1 MVILRCNVRGI
12 IVLERRCV
20 MLQKALYAVIMV
32 SAFILL
38 TAMGGTGGFERAPRV
53 EKNYAVAVVDSSG
66 NKIEGEKFSWEGR
79 IHFAGYMGM
88 AQVTMP
94 FERIKELTVGEKRD
108 RKVKVTA
115 RLTDGTETNFEVDA
129 KSRCF
134 GEAGF
139 GSFMLQM
146 DELKSVTFKK
156 N

>member
-1 MVILRCNVRGI
+1 MIQKAFYAL
-12 IVLERRCV
+12 IVL
-20 MLQKALYAVIMV
+20 A
-32 SAFILL
+32 AFTLL

-53 EKNYAVAVVDSSG
+53 EKNYAVVVVDASG

-79 IHFAGYMGM
+79 IHFAGYLGM
-88 AQVTMP
+88 AQVTTP
-94 FERIKELTVGEKRD
+94 FEKIKELTIGEKHD
-108 RKVKVTA
+108 RKVKVIA

-134 GEAGF
+134 GEASF

-146 DELKSVTFKK
+146 DEVKTIVFKK

>member
-1 MVILRCNVRGI
+1 
-12 IVLERRCV
+12 
-20 MLQKALYAVIMV
+20 MLQKSFYAVVMFA
-32 SAFILL
+32 AFALL

-53 EKNYAVAVVDSSG
+53 EKNYAVIVTDSSG

-79 IHFAGYMGM
+79 IHFAGYLGM

-94 FERIKELTVGEKRD
+94 FERIKELMVGEKRE

-115 RLTDGTETNFEVDA
+115 RLTDGTETGFEVDA

-134 GEAGF
+134 GEASF

-146 DELKSVTFKK
+146 DEIKSIVFKK

>member
-1 MVILRCNVRGI
+1 
-12 IVLERRCV
+12 
-20 MLQKALYAVIMV
+20 MLQKAFYAVIV
-32 SAFILL
+32 LASFTLL

-53 EKNYAVAVVDSSG
+53 EKNFTVVVTDASG

-79 IHFAGYMGM
+79 IHFAGYLGM

-94 FERIKELTVGEKRD
+94 FEKIKEMTVGEKRD

-134 GEAGF
+134 GEASF

-146 DELKSVTFKK
+146 DEIKSVVFKR